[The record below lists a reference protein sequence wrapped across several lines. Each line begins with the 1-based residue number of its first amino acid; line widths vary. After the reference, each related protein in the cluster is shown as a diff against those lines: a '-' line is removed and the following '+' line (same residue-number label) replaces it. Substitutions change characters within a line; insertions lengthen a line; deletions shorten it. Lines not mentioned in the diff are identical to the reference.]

1 MAKFD
6 SIRQRLMRDAK
17 TLFEGLD
24 FEVLITG
31 TQELCIPIVDEEG
44 EEGYVVLTF
53 KIPKGDRDG
62 NPYDGYAVAEDFAMK
77 QKAKAEKAKTQ
88 AEAKAKK
95 IALDKARREA
105 KAKAKKEEEQPLLFF

>member
-6 SIRQRLMRDAK
+6 SIRQRLMRDTK

-24 FEVLITG
+24 FEVLTTG
-31 TQELCIPIVDEEG
+31 TQELCVPIVDEEG
-44 EEGYVVLTF
+44 EEGYIVLTF

-62 NPYDGYAVAEDFAMK
+62 NPYDGYAVAEDFTMK
-77 QKAKAEKAKTQ
+77 QKAKAEKAKAQ

-95 IALDKARREA
+95 IALDKAKRE
-105 KAKAKKEEEQPLLFF
+105 KAKQKKESE